1 MTERLADITRRVAG
15 VHELDAVVTAMRG
28 IAASHAQRC
37 RARLPGVR
45 AYTAVI
51 AEAIATALSLATDPP
66 PPAEPLATPRRALV
80 LFGAEQGFAGAF
92 TDRVLDAARPLL
104 GGATLFLLGTR
115 ARVAL
120 EEGGVPIAWSSAMP
134 AQPEAAPEIA
144 NRIAEALYDRIAAGG
159 IDHVS
164 LVCPIWSEEHRLEV
178 ETRLLLPFD
187 FTRFAAR
194 AEARPPALPPLLTL
208 PPGVL
213 LTRLAEEYVFAEL
226 CAAVLE
232 ALAAENEAR
241 VAAMIGAKT
250 NIERI
255 AAELTATER
264 RTRQEEITAEVAEL
278 VGALTAR

>member
-15 VHELDAVVTAMRG
+15 VHELDSVVTAMRG

-51 AEAIATALSLATDPP
+51 ADAIATALSLAPDPP
-66 PPAEPLATPRRALV
+66 RPAGPRAAPRRAVV
-80 LFGAEQGFAGAF
+80 LFGAEQGFAGGF
-92 TDRVLDAARPLL
+92 NDRVLDAARPLL
-104 GGATLFLLGTR
+104 AGATLFLLGTR

-120 EEGGVPIAWSSAMP
+120 EETGAPIGWSSPMP
-134 AQPEAAPEIA
+134 ARPEAAPEIA

-159 IDHVS
+159 IDQVR
-164 LVCPIWSEEHRLEV
+164 LVCPVWTEARRLEV

-187 FTRFAAR
+187 FGRFAAR
-194 AEARPPALPPLLTL
+194 PSGLPPLLTL
-208 PPGVL
+208 PAGVL

-241 VAAMIGAKT
+241 VAAMIGAKS

-255 AAELTATER
+255 AASLAATER

-278 VGALTAR
+278 AGALTAR